1 MFLKKERMENA
12 YKKHLERIQKK
23 KNSKAEPSKSSRK
36 RIEPMMNKKEKF
48 PPSIN
53 NKTSNY
59 HRDFT
64 SFGSKMPTTPSSSK
78 RSSNDVVKK
87 RKSNDE

>member
-23 KNSKAEPSKSSRK
+23 KNSKVEPSKSSRK
-36 RIEPMMNKKEKF
+36 RIEPMMNKKEKL

-53 NKTSNY
+53 EKTSNY